1 MARPLR
7 RTRVLTA
14 IWLAFWVTLT
24 GWGVAT
30 RASALEVKLA
40 PMSIDRVDATG
51 DNLALDVAAANPGA
65 ASALEAEVG
74 GREVKPVSVQ
84 PLSEVL
90 PSETAVVIDNSTT
103 LGNGPVQLAKE
114 AVLALGPDGPVA
126 TSAVVTAGGRVRTV
140 VPATGSETN
149 FAAGVGQVSPS
160 EGGALLWDA
169 SIAALDS
176 LGSRGAAQ
184 RNLVLVVGSP
194 DVGSATTL
202 GQLDARLARDNVRV
216 HVMAL
221 AGGTPDTATLM
232 ELVTDH
238 GGTFQA
244 GSSDELHAM
253 ATTVAGH
260 IGHQFRVV
268 LPGTDVPDGEL
279 GTVRLEWGD
288 ARAESS
294 FKPGVVSAGWSAL
307 RVSEDTT
314 GVIDSL
320 MAHEWVKWL
329 LVAMGTAAAAV
340 AAYSIFS
347 LIVRSQDGIDFALRH
362 YDSYVIDDV
371 DSDYDDDPHESI
383 AKTEILKR
391 AVAFTGSLAE
401 RQGLLTR
408 VEDLLERA
416 DLPLRPAEALFFY
429 ISIAVVAVVASF
441 FMFDNLFL
449 VAGLVILALLLPNL
463 VVKFRAKRRKKKF
476 VAQLPDMLQLLS
488 GTLRA
493 GYSISQGFDAVSKEI
508 EDPMG
513 RELRRVMTEARL
525 GRPLEEA
532 LDAAAHRM
540 QSEDFEWAVMAIRI
554 QREVGGNLAEL
565 LMTVAETMTQRER
578 LRRDVAALTAEGRMS
593 AIVLGCLPPGLAVVM
608 YVMNP
613 EYIGRLFRDGIGIG
627 MLVAACVSMLIG
639 FAWMKKVITIEI

>member
-1 MARPLR
+1 MRRSSRP
-7 RTRVLTA
+7 TRVLTA
-14 IWLAFWVTLT
+14 LWVVAWLTLT
-24 GWGVAT
+24 GWGVVSQAG
-30 RASALEVKLA
+30 AVEVKLA
-40 PMSIDRVDATG
+40 PLSIDQVDASG
-51 DNLALDVAAANPGA
+51 SQLVLDVTAASPGKT
-65 ASALEAEVG
+65 SALEAEVG
-74 GREVKPVSVQ
+74 GEEVKPASVH
-84 PLSEVL
+84 PLSEVM
-90 PSETAVVIDNSTT
+90 PSEMAVVVDNSAT

-114 AVLALGPDGPVA
+114 AALALGPEGVVSNA
-126 TSAVVTAGGRVRTV
+126 TVVTAGGRVQTA
-140 VPATGSETN
+140 VPVTGNQGN
-149 FAAGVGQVSPS
+149 FAAGLARISPS
-160 EGGALLWDA
+160 TGGALLWDA
-169 SIAALDS
+169 SMAALDS
-176 LGSRGAAQ
+176 LSSRGVAQ
-184 RNLVLVVGSP
+184 RNLVLIVGSP
-194 DVGSATTL
+194 DVGSASTL
-202 GQLDARLARDNVRV
+202 GQLNARLERDNVRV
-216 HVMAL
+216 HVLAL
-221 AGGTPDTATLM
+221 AGGTPDLAALT

-244 GSSDELHAM
+244 GTSEELAAM
-253 ATTVAGH
+253 ATTVAGQL
-260 IGHQFRVV
+260 GRQYRVV
-268 LPGTDVPDGEL
+268 LPGTDVAEGDL
-279 GTVRLEWGD
+279 GRIALRWGD
-288 ARAESS
+288 ASTEASYT
-294 FKPGVVSAGWSAL
+294 PGVVSSGWNAL
-307 RVSEDTT
+307 RVIDE
-314 GVIDSL
+314 GPGFIDSL
-320 MAHEWVKWL
+320 MAHSWIKWL
-329 LVAMGTAAAAV
+329 LVALGTAAAAV
-340 AAYSIFS
+340 AAYSVFS
-347 LIVRSQDGIDFALRH
+347 LVIRSQDGIDFALRH

-371 DSDYDDDPHESI
+371 PLDDDDDPHESL
-383 AKTEILKR
+383 AKSELLKR

-401 RQGLLTR
+401 RQGILTR

-441 FMFDNLFL
+441 FLFDNLFL
-449 VAGLVILALLLPNL
+449 VAALVILALLLPNL

-493 GYSISQGFDAVSKEI
+493 GYSISQGFEAVSHEI
-508 EDPMG
+508 DDPMG

-613 EYIGRLFRDGIGIG
+613 EYIGRLFNDGIGIG